1 MRKGSSGRRLPAAL
15 AVMLAMALLLG
26 SGQPA
31 LGHAMDLFG
40 HVSVDE
46 QGTVVARLVDVYGG
60 LVEGQRVELYA
71 RPQGGR
77 AGAPVVMEEVSPGT
91 YRGRAVPDRAGPYEV
106 VIDLPL
112 GGDLHRITLQV
123 EPGVPV
129 PEQYLMMDQIEPLL
143 SWTRLLFAAAAVV
156 LVVGSVIA
164 WRRRPAGPEPDVA
177 GGGVAE

>member
-1 MRKGSSGRRLPAAL
+1 MGGRLLPLALAAAL
-15 AVMLAMALLLG
+15 LAA
-26 SGQPA
+26 SWQPA

-40 HVSVDE
+40 YVSVDE

-60 LVEGQRVELYA
+60 LVEGQQVELYA

-91 YRGRAVPDRAGPYEV
+91 YRGRAAPHVAGPYEV
-106 VIDLPL
+106 VIDLAI
-112 GGDLHRITLQV
+112 GSDVHRIALPV

-129 PEQYLMMDQIEPLL
+129 PEQYLLMDQIEPLFT
-143 SWTRLLFAAAAVV
+143 WTRVLFVVAAAV
-156 LVVGSVIA
+156 LAVGSVIA
-164 WRRRPAGPEPDVA
+164 WRRRPAAPEPELA